1 MRARRRC
8 DRGLRARARPPRTV
22 RPAAALPVALLAL
35 GLLGGSGALGCGE
48 EPAPPPTAQPVVVQ
62 PVEGYDLE
70 ERIEATGE
78 LIARNRA
85 VVAAEVSGRVTEVVR
100 DEGSDVEARA
110 VVIAI
115 DPERR
120 HLEVADVRA
129 QLVQAEASLRE
140 ARREAERIRALH
152 AKGVASQARLEQV
165 ETELRLTRARLDAA
179 RARLGV
185 AERALADARVMAP
198 FAGVVAE
205 RHVSAGEYVQPG
217 TPLFELVAL
226 DPIEAEFSLP
236 EKEAARVRTGQRVD
250 VRVAPYPDTPFPAK
264 VSFVSPTVDHETHTL
279 RVRAALSNPDRRLRP
294 GFFARVDLG
303 VDQRTR
309 VPMVAEEAVLQRADG
324 AVVFRLT
331 PEMRVER
338 RVIET
343 GMHREGRVE
352 VRSGLEL
359 GDRVVTRGHYALVSG
374 AQVSLRGADGT
385 PAGDLAVREP
395 GAERATP

>member
-1 MRARRRC
+1 MTARRRG
-8 DRGLRARARPPRTV
+8 DREMHAPAGRP
-22 RPAAALPVALLAL
+22 RPMRAAAPPPLALLVAAL
-35 GLLGGSGALGCGE
+35 VAGLAALGCGE
-48 EPAPPPTAQPVVVQ
+48 EPASPPTAQPVVVQ
-62 PVEGYDLE
+62 PVEGYDLV

-78 LIARNRA
+78 LIARHRA

-100 DEGSDVEARA
+100 DEGADVEAGA

-120 HLEVADVRA
+120 RLEVADARA
-129 QLVQAEASLRE
+129 QLAQAEASLGE
-140 ARREAERIRALH
+140 ARREAERIRTLH
-152 AKGVASQARLEQV
+152 GKGVASTARLEQV
-165 ETELRLTRARLDAA
+165 ETELHLTRARLDAA

-236 EKEAARVRTGQRVD
+236 EKEAARVRIGQQVD
-250 VRVAPYPDTPFPAK
+250 VHVAPYPDTPFPAE
-264 VSFVSPTVDHETHTL
+264 VTFVAPTVDHETHTL

-294 GFFARVDLG
+294 GFYARVDLG
-303 VDQRTR
+303 VEQRTG

-324 AVVFRLT
+324 AVVFRVT
-331 PEMRVER
+331 PDLRVER

-343 GMHREGRVE
+343 GIHREGRVE
-352 VRSGLEL
+352 VRSGLAP

-374 AQVSLRGADGT
+374 AKVTVRGKDGR
-385 PAGDLAVREP
+385 PAADLAVREAE
-395 GAERATP
+395 AERATP